1 MIKTKISLSAAI
13 EDLIEVA
20 KASGTLAKNGK
31 TYIKFNALV
40 WDAPLGDSKNDV
52 SLVKEQTKEQREAKE
67 KDVYIGSGRVFF
79 TANAINN
86 ATSAP
91 QASATTNTQTPPPTS
106 KWGL

>member
-20 KASGTLAKNGK
+20 KTSGVAHKNGK

-52 SLVKEQTKEQREAKE
+52 SLVREQTKEQREAKE
-67 KDVYIGSGRVFF
+67 KDVYIGNGRVFF
-79 TANAINN
+79 TAY
-86 ATSAP
+86 AT
-91 QASATTNTQTPPPTS
+91 QASAQGQAPTTNATPPPTS